1 MRHNGLKRQASV
13 GGHKMHMNLREKS
26 LIPLRYQ
33 SVTVKHAVKYI
44 VIT

>member
-1 MRHNGLKRQASV
+1 MRHNGLKSQASV
-13 GGHKMHMNLREKS
+13 DGYKRKNTFEEKS
-26 LIPLRYQ
+26 PVPLQYQ